1 MLQNII
7 YFPIFG
13 LPLIVYLGILT
24 LLSFL
29 FTASIALMN
38 VRGKNW
44 IPFKWHP
51 RLALF
56 SICLAIIHG
65 VLAILIYF

>member
-1 MLQNII
+1 MLQNIT

-24 LLSFL
+24 LFSFL
-29 FTASIALMN
+29 LTASIALMN
-38 VRGKNW
+38 IKGKNW
-44 IPFKWHP
+44 IPFKWHS
-51 RLALF
+51 RLAIF

-65 VLAILIYF
+65 ALAILVYF